1 MNKNRI
7 EKVIQNMK
15 NKNIDQLIVTSP
27 TSIYYL
33 LDLTIEPGERLMA
46 LYINKEGTIKFFA
59 NELFALDSNI
69 GVELVLHKDGED
81 PVNQIAS
88 ICKDNCI
95 FGIDKTWPAHFLIS
109 LMNKKPNLKF
119 INSSIVIDEV
129 RMIKD
134 SKELDLLREASLIND
149 KVIEELINSIHPEKT
164 EKDLAESISALYRK
178 HSTYEFSFY
187 PIAAYGPNAASPHH
201 DSDGTKLKSGDC
213 IILDIGGRTNDY
225 CSDMTRTVFYGEPD
239 KESKKIYSTVLES
252 NLAGISAVKPGVKLC
267 DIDKA
272 SRDVIE
278 KAGYGKYFNHRTG
291 HNIGIEDH
299 EYPSVGPT
307 DEEIAKPGMVFSIEP
322 GIYVPGKCGVRIE
335 DLVIV
340 TEDGCEVLNKYPKEL
355 KIVTEPQF

>member
-1 MNKNRI
+1 MQKERI
-7 EKVIQNMK
+7 TKVMENMK

-33 LDLTIEPGERLMA
+33 LDLSIEPGERLMA
-46 LYINKEGTIKFFA
+46 LYINNEGTIKFFA

-69 GVELVLHKDGED
+69 GVDLILHKDGED
-81 PVNQIAS
+81 PIEQIAS
-88 ICKDNCI
+88 TCKDNCT
-95 FGIDKTWPAHFLIS
+95 FGIDKTWPSHFLIS

-119 INSSIVIDEV
+119 VNSSIVIDEV

-134 SKELDLLREASLIND
+134 SKELDLLREASIIND
-149 KVIEELINSIHPEKT
+149 KVMDELISSIDPEKT
-164 EKDLAESISALYRK
+164 EKDLGESLKDLYRK
-178 HSTYEFSFY
+178 YDTYDFSFY
-187 PIAAYGPNAASPHH
+187 PITAYGANAASPHH
-201 DSDGTKLKSGDC
+201 DSDDTKLKSGDC
-213 IILDIGGRTNDY
+213 IILDIGGRTNGY
-225 CSDMTRTVFYGEPD
+225 CSDMTRTVFYGEPN
-239 KESKKIYSTVLES
+239 EECKKIYNAVLES
-252 NLAGISAVKPGVKLC
+252 NLAGIAAVKPGVKLC

-299 EYPSVGPT
+299 EYPSVGST
-307 DEEIAKPGMVFSIEP
+307 NDEIAKPGMVFSIEP
-322 GIYVPGKCGVRIE
+322 GIYIPGKYGVRIE

-355 KIVTEPQF
+355 KVIK